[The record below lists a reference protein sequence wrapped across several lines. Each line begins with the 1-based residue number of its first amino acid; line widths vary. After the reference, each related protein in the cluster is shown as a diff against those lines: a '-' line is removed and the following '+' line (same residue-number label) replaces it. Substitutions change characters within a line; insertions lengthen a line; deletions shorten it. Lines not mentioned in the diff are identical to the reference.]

1 MIIGVTGG
9 IGSGKSTVAKF
20 FSEKENVAIYI
31 ADIEA
36 KNLMNTSSLI
46 KERLVAEFGEESYVN
61 HELNR
66 KHISEIVFKNKEKL
80 AILNSIVH
88 PEVKKH
94 FKLFVE
100 RNSEKSYIVYE
111 NAILFE
117 TSNNL
122 FCDFV
127 ISVYVDLETRIQ
139 RIMERDSCS
148 EKDVLSRINNQWK
161 EEKKTLQS
169 NYLITNVN
177 LESTQLQVNYIHNI
191 LTKKIR

>member
-20 FSEKENVAIYI
+20 FSVKENVAIYI
-31 ADIEA
+31 ADTEA
-36 KNLMNTSSLI
+36 KKLMNTSSVI
-46 KERLVAEFGEESYVN
+46 KEKIIKEFGEKSYVN
-61 HELNR
+61 HQLDR

-80 AILNSIVH
+80 TILNSIVH

-100 RNSEKSYIVYE
+100 SNSEKSYIVYE

-127 ISVYVDLETRIQ
+127 ISVFVNLETRIK
-139 RIMERDSCS
+139 RIMERDSCGKK
-148 EKDVLSRINNQWK
+148 EVLNRINSQWK
-161 EEKKTLQS
+161 EEKKILQS
-169 NYLITNVN
+169 NYLITNEN
-177 LESTQLQVNYIHNI
+177 LESTQFQVNYIHNI
-191 LTKKIR
+191 LTKKIG